1 MSRRLIL
8 LIAPCL
14 LLIVLLCGCKSR
26 PKPPVIV
33 RVLRDL
39 RSPYGS
45 EMDRRIL
52 DFQGNN
58 PKLPSG
64 QRVVVQSQ
72 TGDFKDMLQKQNSSS
87 EDVDLIILNS
97 PDDAQ
102 YSPAVQLAMPHAVN
116 ICAGLKACPTN
127 VPAIVPPQ
135 DSGPRRDGAQLFA
148 DFLQKAPA
156 N

>member
-1 MSRRLIL
+1 ML
-8 LIAPCL
+8 LS
-14 LLIVLLCGCKSR
+14 GCKAR

-58 PKLPSG
+58 PRLPSG
-64 QRVVVQSQ
+64 ERVVVQTE

-97 PDDAQ
+97 TDDAQ
-102 YSPAVQLAMPHAVN
+102 YSPAVQLAMPRAVN

-135 DSGPRRDGAQLFA
+135 ISGPRRDGAQLFA
-148 DFLQKAPA
+148 DFLQKPPA
-156 N
+156 S